1 MDLVSASASSASDLA
16 EEFTAIKTLITSVS
30 PDIVMNDDYGKEDG
44 ERMGKIDHFVVRHR
58 ELSAKCKELASE
70 SVSGVV
76 PFYDFHLY
84 YFQGSYAEVK
94 RRIPSFS

>member
-16 EEFTAIKTLITSVS
+16 EEFTAIKTLTTSVS
-30 PDIVMNDDYGKEDG
+30 PDIVMNVDYGKEDG
-44 ERMGKIDHFVVRHR
+44 ERMEKIGHFVLRHR

-70 SVSGVV
+70 LVSGVI

-84 YFQGSYAEVK
+84 YFQDSCAEVK
-94 RRIPSFS
+94 RRISSFS